1 MKILVCGSASSIWNV
16 IMATAELRDLK
27 PYFDETGL
35 ALPVQPQALHK
46 MATALQSL
54 LAQTEQLLSACRLML
69 DGGGSAS
76 LDADDHLGGAS
87 NTTPATDKVARI
99 TRANPGKAAAQ
110 AAPNTVDVDMLEI
123 FRSRFPELSGGPL
136 VVLSTLILNS
146 GRIVTHAELRAALN
160 TKSVATTKVY
170 ISRIRKVFE
179 QHNIDSK
186 ISTVRGGYGISR
198 DFVEKTVSAL
208 GLTEAAVTAISGMYM
223 RDTGA
228 AATRG

>member
-1 MKILVCGSASSIWNV
+1 MP
-16 IMATAELRDLK
+16 TAEYRTLE
-27 PYFDETGL
+27 PFFDEG
-35 ALPVQPQALHK
+35 AVQPLALHK
-46 MATALQSL
+46 MASALQSL
-54 LAQTEQLLSACRLML
+54 LAQTEQLLSACRVMIA
-69 DGGGSAS
+69 DSNGADAS
-76 LDADDHLGGAS
+76 LDAGGDRAS
-87 NTTPATDKVARI
+87 AVNMLRSADKLARI
-99 TRANPGKAAAQ
+99 PRGAAGKEPASSAQ
-110 AAPNTVDVDMLEI
+110 NTVDVDMLEI

-170 ISRIRKVFE
+170 VSRIRKVFE

-208 GLTEAAVTAISGMYM
+208 GLTEAAVAAISSMYM
-223 RDTGA
+223 RDPGA
-228 AATRG
+228 AAARL